1 MTTTPQHIAAQHIL
15 AIIPL
20 VMRVVAAEMRR
31 TGYALVPAHYAT
43 LTTLLQT
50 GPCNLYELADHLA
63 VSPPTMSNLVSG
75 LADKGWLQR
84 ERSLQDRRRVEVAL
98 TPAGK
103 ALLDEMRQL
112 AETRIADLLANMP
125 ATDCGRLT
133 DGLQL
138 LGTYFS
144 NLEPDEN
151 HPPADTFM
159 P

>member
-1 MTTTPQHIAAQHIL
+1 MKQTPQHTAAQHIL

-31 TGYALVPAHYAT
+31 TGHALVPAHYAT

-50 GPCNLYELADHLA
+50 GPCNLYELAEHLA
-63 VSPPTMSNLVSG
+63 VSAPTMSNLVTG
-75 LADKGWLQR
+75 LAEKGWLQR
-84 ERSLQDRRRVEVAL
+84 ERSQQDRRRVEVAL

-112 AETRIADLLANMP
+112 AETRIADLLADMP
-125 ATDCGRLT
+125 APDCGRLT

-144 NLEPDEN
+144 HLEPGEN
-151 HPPADTFM
+151 HPAAENSM